1 MTENRRKHIINI
13 PPVSVCMLMYNA
25 SKYLRECIDSVLA
38 QTFQDFEFLIV
49 DDGSTDDS
57 VEIVQSYHD
66 SRIRLIK
73 NKHDYIGSLNI
84 LLDEARGKYI
94 ARMDADDVMMP
105 MRLKIQFEYNVC
117 MPCVP

>member
-1 MTENRRKHIINI
+1 MKTLTVFTPSYNRAYTLPRLYK
-13 PPVSVCMLMYNA
+13 SLC
-25 SKYLRECIDSVLA
+25 E
-38 QTFQDFEFLIV
+38 QTCSDFCWLVV

-105 MRLKIQFEYNVC
+105 ERLKIQFEY
-117 MPCVP
+117 MR